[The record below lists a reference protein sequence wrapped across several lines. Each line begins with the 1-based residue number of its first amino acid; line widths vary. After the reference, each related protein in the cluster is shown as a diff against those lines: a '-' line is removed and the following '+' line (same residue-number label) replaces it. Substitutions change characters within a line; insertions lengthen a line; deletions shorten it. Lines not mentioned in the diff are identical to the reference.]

1 MGRHTKK
8 SKHTGRTVLSV
19 LLALVLIGAGVLA
32 AGFFGIKNYNKALN
46 PDSAESVEFEIASG
60 SSTTGIA
67 NKLEKSGLIK
77 SANVFKFKTKFNH
90 LDGKYQAGTYIL
102 KPSMTME
109 EIMEALQNGRSPQV
123 KFTIAEGLTLTQVGE
138 KLAEQGIVASAADF
152 YNALED
158 DYDYDFL
165 PENGFAVGA
174 ISARGNRLEGYLY
187 PETYM
192 VDAGTD
198 AHGVIDAMLS
208 HFSKVYME
216 EFVGVEIP
224 QGYNFHQIMT
234 LASMVE
240 EECGV
245 DDERARISGVF
256 WNRLKYGMRFESN
269 VTIEYVLGHF
279 DAKYDS
285 PYNTY
290 MYKGL
295 PAGPICSPSAKS
307 ILAALQPEE
316 HNYLYF
322 CLKGDGSYRANF
334 AETYE
339 QHLTNVEIWK
349 NNPYDY

>member
-19 LLALVLIGAGVLA
+19 LLALVLIGGAAAA
-32 AGFFGIKNYNKALN
+32 AGYFGIKNFNKALD
-46 PDSAESVEFEIASG
+46 PDSNETVEFEIAAG

-67 NKLEKSGLIK
+67 NKLQKAGLVK
-77 SANVFKFKTKFNH
+77 SANIFKFKTKFNH
-90 LDGKYQAGTYIL
+90 LDGKYQAGTYVL

-109 EIMEALQNGRSPQV
+109 EIMTTLQKGRNPQV

-138 KLAEQGIVASAADF
+138 KLKEQGIVASAEDF
-152 YNALED
+152 YKALED

-165 PENGFAVGA
+165 PKNGFAVGK
-174 ISARGNRLEGYLY
+174 ISAKGNRLEGYLY

-192 VDAGTD
+192 VDEGSD
-198 AHGVIDAMLS
+198 AHTVIDAMLS
-208 HFSKVYME
+208 HFQSACME
-216 EFVGVEIP
+216 KLKAQVPE
-224 QGYNFHQIMT
+224 GYTFHQIMI

-240 EECGV
+240 EEWGV
-245 DDERARISGVF
+245 DEERARIAGVF
-256 WNRLKYGMRFESN
+256 WNRLNFGMRFESN

-290 MYKGL
+290 LYPGL
-295 PAGPICSPSAKS
+295 PAGPICSPSVKS
-307 ILAALQPEE
+307 IQAALAPEK

-322 CLKGDGSYRANF
+322 CLKGDGTYRANF

-339 QHLTNVEIWK
+339 GHLKNVEIWK